1 MVISDKKNKIG
12 FVKVPRNNATTWLP
26 LLKQLYQFESGKIS
40 GPGSQKRDIN
50 DSIWTLEEFYHSVT
64 LSENQKENFVRMINW
79 LVDERQMMRIP
90 GDETAPERYISRV
103 GEIVRIIGHGYEYW
117 HRGRPGINA
126 TRWLIEDKKIPER
139 IISSTDFRDKIL
151 ERVTEILPGNKG
163 LNLLS
168 LIHISEPTRRS

>member
-1 MVISDKKNKIG
+1 
-12 FVKVPRNNATTWLP
+12 
-26 LLKQLYQFESGKIS
+26 
-40 GPGSQKRDIN
+40 
-50 DSIWTLEEFYHSVT
+50 
-64 LSENQKENFVRMINW
+64 MINW

-117 HRGRPGINA
+117 YRGRPGTNA

-139 IISSTDFRDKIL
+139 IISSTDFRDKIS

-163 LNLLS
+163 LNLR
-168 LIHISEPTRRS
+168 IAAKEVCEAVAKKIADDFKGDWENDVKFFSEFQLDCTIKIFESRYEKKNPIKAQVLTAELVQEKQLALQLRH